1 MSKSAATHGHATAVA
16 DILAGYHRIEMA
28 AYRDDRST
36 KEHKL
41 RQDGRTREEERFARQ
56 ADQPAEQ
63 RAHQRRADKAA
74 YLRDKLAEA
83 EEADRAAGID
93 PERPKN

>member
-1 MSKSAATHGHATAVA
+1 MSHAAAGYCHASAVA
-16 DILAGYHRIEMA
+16 DILAGYHRTEMA

-41 RQDGRTREEERFARQ
+41 RQDGRVREEERFARQ
-56 ADQPAEQ
+56 ADQP
-63 RAHQRRADKAA
+63 AHQRRADKAA
-74 YLRDKLAEA
+74 YLRDKLGEA
-83 EEADRAAGID
+83 EDADRAAGVD